1 MVPDYIIATDAG
13 VLRNQNG
20 EVPGAYAF
28 VILNCKTMKYTIHG
42 KALNGKGINYCEGYA
57 IYKAFQMLGKYT
69 KGDPVNVLVVS
80 DSKLTIQALTIWSKQ
95 SWNTSNPFNW
105 KKSQGGRVKNQE
117 IYRKIQNLESTL
129 NLTVKYVHIN
139 SHKDVNN
146 TTDVTKMKY
155 KIVNA
160 GVNLSNAQAKLI
172 MQMNAWADDKA
183 TEVRHKWTNQKGF
196 ITMIPKQGGEDE

>member
-1 MVPDYIIATDAG
+1 ME
-13 VLRNQNG
+13 L
-20 EVPGAYAF
+20 
-28 VILNCKTMKYTIHG
+28 
-42 KALNGKGINYCEGYA
+42 
-57 IYKAFQMLGKYT
+57 
-69 KGDPVNVLVVS
+69 
-80 DSKLTIQALTIWSKQ
+80 
-95 SWNTSNPFNW
+95 
-105 KKSQGGRVKNQE
+105 
-117 IYRKIQNLESTL
+117 TL

-139 SHKDVNN
+139 SHKDVNS

-183 TEVRHKWTNQKGF
+183 TEVRHNWTNRKGF